1 MPRGCG
7 MTVSPLDSAL
17 FAPLLADAET
27 AQLFS
32 DRAAVRAM
40 LEFEVALA
48 RAEERVGLVATGAST
63 AIASAVSGLEPDWR
77 RLGSASV
84 ESGHPVAELVGQI
97 RSRAGDFGD
106 CVHRGATAQD
116 VMDTALVMRTKVALG
131 QFDTRLRSLTAELA
145 GLAER
150 HRGTAMTG
158 RTRYQQAV
166 PVTFGLKVAGWLLP
180 LVRHRDRLAA
190 MRPRIEVVQFGGAAG
205 TLATLGRKGLAVTE
219 ILAADLGLGV
229 PAAPWH
235 SQRDGFAELASWLS
249 LLTASLAKVGQDVAL
264 LAQSE
269 VAEVCEGSAGS
280 SSAMPHKS
288 NPVRSEALVAI
299 GRANANLLSTMH
311 QAVIHEHE
319 RSGGAWT
326 LEWLTLP
333 QMVVLA
339 GAGLGHAQAVGESL
353 SADPERMLKN
363 FGLGGGL
370 ALAESAVA
378 ALATTMPAGQARQV
392 VERASQRSRR
402 SGDDLLAI
410 LAQEVPAGVDWSSVE
425 DPSNWLGSAQEYID
439 RAIALARSNPG

>member
-1 MPRGCG
+1 

-17 FAPLLADAET
+17 FAPLLADEET

-40 LEFEVALA
+40 LDFEVALA
-48 RAEERVGLVATGAST
+48 RAEERMGLVAPG
-63 AIASAVSGLEPDWR
+63 ASAVIAAAVSGFEPDWR
-77 RLGSASV
+77 GLGRASS
-84 ESGHPVAELVGQI
+84 ESGHPVVELVGQI

-116 VMDTALVMRTKVALG
+116 VMDTALVMRIKVALG
-131 QFDTRLRSLTAELA
+131 QFDTRLRSLMADLA

-150 HRGTAMTG
+150 HRDTAMTG

-166 PVTFGLKVAGWLLP
+166 PVTFGLKVASWLLP

-205 TLATLGRKGLAVTE
+205 TLAALGSKGMAVTE
-219 ILAADLGLGV
+219 ILASDLGLGV

-235 SQRDGFAELASWLS
+235 SQRDGFGELAGWLS
-249 LLTASLAKVGQDVAL
+249 LLTASLAKIGQDIAL

-269 VAEVCEGSAGS
+269 VAEVSDGSTGG

-288 NPVRSEALVAI
+288 NPVRSEVLVAI

-319 RSGGAWT
+319 RSGSAWT

-339 GAGLGHAQAVGESL
+339 GASLGHAQAVGESL
-353 SADPERMLKN
+353 SADPGRMLRN
-363 FGLGGGL
+363 FGSGGGL
-370 ALAESAVA
+370 ALAEAAAA
-378 ALATTMPAGQARQV
+378 ALATSMPAGEARQI

-402 SGDDLLAI
+402 SGEGLLTI
-410 LAQEVPAGVDWSSVE
+410 LAQEGPAGVDWASVE
-425 DPSNWLGSAQEYID
+425 DPSQWLGSAQEYID
-439 RAIALARSNPG
+439 RAIALSRLDPG